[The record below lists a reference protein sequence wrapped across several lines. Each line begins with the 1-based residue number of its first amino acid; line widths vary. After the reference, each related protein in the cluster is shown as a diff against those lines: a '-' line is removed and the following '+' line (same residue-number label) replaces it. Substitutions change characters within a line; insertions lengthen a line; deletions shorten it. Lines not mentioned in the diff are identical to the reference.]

1 VNKRKGIIL
10 AGGSGTRLFPSTK
23 SISKQLLPVYDKPM
37 VYYPLDI
44 LLQAN
49 INEILLISSKD
60 HIHLYENLLG
70 NGNALGI
77 SIKYKIQDKPNGLAE
92 AFIIGEDFIGDDS
105 VALILGDNIFYG
117 KNLGRKIDECWKK
130 NNGATIFGY
139 SVANPN
145 RFGVIEFDSSN
156 NVVNIV
162 EKPKKTVSNY
172 AVTGLYIY
180 NNEVIN
186 VAKNIKPSS
195 RGELEITDV
204 NNAYIQKK
212 KMNVTILDKE
222 FTWLDTGTHE
232 SLLEACQFVHTV
244 EKLQGIKLAC
254 IEETALSK
262 GWIRS
267 SEVKCG
273 LHKFQNSSYS
283 KYLLKVINKYENN

>member
-1 VNKRKGIIL
+1 
-10 AGGSGTRLFPSTK
+10 
-23 SISKQLLPVYDKPM
+23 M
-37 VYYPLDI
+37 
-44 LLQAN
+44 
-49 INEILLISSKD
+49 
-60 HIHLYENLLG
+60 
-70 NGNALGI
+70 
-77 SIKYKIQDKPNGLAE
+77 
-92 AFIIGEDFIGDDS
+92 
-105 VALILGDNIFYG
+105 
-117 KNLGRKIDECWKK
+117 
-130 NNGATIFGY
+130 
-139 SVANPN
+139 
-145 RFGVIEFDSSN
+145 IEFDSSN